1 MGGSPDAV
9 MLREEAERVQ
19 MLMPH
24 QVTGCEAVVR
34 ALEAPAGGAAGE
46 LRAQVRM
53 ACGTGKTR
61 LAAEVANRVA
71 AGGRMLVVEPTLELV
86 KQNLLAFRRDG
97 GRRGAMAVV
106 CSLSAGDPVL
116 SSCGVP
122 STTSPSQ
129 LAWWWRQ
136 LERQGHRTWTV
147 FTTYAS
153 IPALADAHALA
164 VPGIPALPVWD
175 LLITDEAHRSAG
187 TTSWSLVNEQAAVPA
202 RRRLALTATPR
213 IWSTLPRRAVGDAGP
228 GWLTDTEDTG
238 KEHAQHGGDEDVH
251 GEGSTSKSTGGVQRE
266 AGDVW
271 LRVPVEGG
279 EQPLASMDN
288 PAWFG
293 PVAFEL
299 TLQQAQAA
307 GLVARFQ
314 IVVAEIDD
322 PVLQDVVAVE
332 GRASE
337 QARGLYL
344 AAQQTALLKA
354 ARQYGLRRVL
364 AYANRVED
372 AEAFATTLT
381 AQAERLR
388 AADVAVPGRVWGA
401 ALSAKDTPEQRHAV
415 LRQQLAQGQ
424 GPDRKT
430 ADLSVVAS
438 VRLLGEGVDV
448 PAVDSIAFIDPR
460 QGAIDL
466 VQCVGRALRIPA
478 EQRTRA
484 QQAGHSDGPGQTAE
498 PAGKVATI
506 VVPVVHL
513 TPGSRTDLYGPAWDG
528 VVALL
533 RALRAHS
540 ETLIDQLATPRTP
553 HQPRGAEETD
563 GDSSGADGGRGADAA
578 PEETSG
584 IGVGGILRFL
594 QAERDPAELAQWVQ
608 VRVRE
613 GLADDSA
620 RALEAARRY
629 HAREGHL
636 KVPRDHRE
644 GDILLGVHVETW
656 RKTYRTGQL
665 APGVAEQLEQWG
677 IEWAPRA
684 DAWEADWQA
693 ITTYATRRRHLL
705 PRRDE
710 TIVIDGTVRDIGRI
724 MTDCRRDAFTR
735 RWPHRVRKLD
745 GLRVNGRPVP
755 WRVKGPWNAA
765 WQRRLELIDLYLN
778 DGGAVDDL
786 LTGTRRYGSEDLGTW
801 ITGQLNRWH
810 TLRPEQQQAL
820 AQRGIGIGTAT
831 ETRHGSGDA
840 AKTGRGA
847 VRAAP
852 GPARSADEPAG
863 AGVGAVAVRR
873 RSRSERFQ
881 LLVAAA
887 RQHLHEVGP
896 LTDQHGRHVV
906 HPDYV
911 AVIDGAAV
919 KLRARLHTT
928 RQRQAGLTQEQ
939 LQQLAGLRL
948 EWAATELGRRLAG

>member
-1 MGGSPDAV
+1 M
-9 MLREEAERVQ
+9 Q
-19 MLMPH
+19 TLMPH
-24 QVTGCEAVVR
+24 QMTGCAAVVR
-34 ALEAPAGGAAGE
+34 ALEEPAGGVAGE

-71 AGGRMLVVEPTLELV
+71 AGGRVLVVEPTLELV

-116 SSCGVP
+116 ASCGVP
-122 STTSPSQ
+122 STTSSAQ

-153 IPALADAHALA
+153 IPAIADAHALGL
-164 VPGIPALPVWD
+164 PGIPALPAWD

-187 TTSWSLVNEQAAVPA
+187 TTTWSLVNEQDAVPA

-213 IWSTLPRRAVGDAGP
+213 IWSAIPHRTVDDAEL
-228 GWLTDTEDTG
+228 GWLTDAEDAG
-238 KEHAQHGGDEDVH
+238 EERAEQSGDEEVH
-251 GEGSTSKSTGGVQRE
+251 GEGSTSGSRSGAQRE

-279 EQPLASMDN
+279 ERPLSSMDN

-293 PVAFEL
+293 PVAYEL

-322 PVLQDVVAVE
+322 PVLQDVVAAE

-388 AADVAVPGRVWGA
+388 TAGIAVPGRVWGA

-415 LRQQLAQGQ
+415 LRRQLAQGR
-424 GPDRKT
+424 GLDGKT
-430 ADLSVVAS
+430 VDLGVVAS

-448 PAVDSIAFIDPR
+448 PAVDSVAFIDPR

-484 QQAGHSDGPGQTAE
+484 QQAGRSGGQGAG

-513 TPGSRTDLYGPAWDG
+513 TPGSSADLYGPAWDP

-553 HQPRGAEETD
+553 HQPRRADGTD
-563 GDSSGADGGRGADAA
+563 SDDGGRGADAG
-578 PEETSG
+578 PEESG
-584 IGVGGILRFL
+584 TTRVGEVLRFL

-613 GLADDSA
+613 GLADDQA

-629 HAREGHL
+629 QARQGHL
-636 KVPRDHRE
+636 KAPRDHRE
-644 GDILLGVHVETW
+644 GDILLGVHIESW

-665 APGVAEQLEQWG
+665 DPKVAEQLEQWG

-693 ITTYATRRRHLL
+693 ITSYAARHRHLL

-710 TIVIDGTVRDIGRI
+710 TITIHGTARDIGRI

-735 RWPHRVRKLD
+735 RWPHRVRELD
-745 GLRVNGRPVP
+745 GLRVNGHPVP
-755 WRVKGPWNAA
+755 WRVTGPWNAA
-765 WQRRLELIDLYLN
+765 WQRRIHLIDLYLN
-778 DGGAVDDL
+778 DGGQVRDL
-786 LTGTRRYGSEDLGTW
+786 LTGPRRYGSEDLGRW
-801 ITGQLNRWH
+801 VAGQLSRWH
-810 TLRPEQQQAL
+810 ALRPEQHHEL
-820 AQRGIGIGTAT
+820 AQRGIGTRTAA
-831 ETRHGSGDA
+831 ETV
-840 AKTGRGA
+840 A
-847 VRAAP
+847 V
-852 GPARSADEPAG
+852 RSADEEASGAPVAEGSGAG
-863 AGVGAVAVRR
+863 ARR
-873 RSRSERFQ
+873 RTRAERFHN
-881 LLVAAA
+881 LLTAA
-887 RQHLHEVGP
+887 RQHINEVGP
-896 LTDQHGRHVV
+896 LTDQHARHTVDPAWTV
-906 HPDYV
+906 
-911 AVIDGAAV
+911 VIDDV
-919 KLRARLHTT
+919 EVRLRQRLHTT
-928 RQRQAGLTQEQ
+928 RQRRAKLTGEQ
-939 LQQLAGLRL
+939 LHQLADLGLH
-948 EWAATELGRRLAG
+948 WATTELTSRRGA